1 MILRLISTIV
11 LISLFTAFFAVSK
24 QASMSIS
31 ADAKVTIFTAKKVI
45 TMEPATPEASAIA
58 VSGDKI
64 VGIGDKESLEIW
76 KKKYNAKI
84 DDRFK
89 DKVIMPGLI
98 DPHVHPS
105 LPAVL
110 TQFVFLAPDDWELP
124 TGTFPGAKTPQDYKA
139 MLSKQVETYFDDAN
153 RDPNVPFIS
162 WGYHGLWHG
171 DVYRQQLNDWFGD
184 KPVMI
189 WHRSFHEIIGND
201 AAFKLLGIDESS
213 ANGEKDVDW
222 EKGHFWENGFVKMIP
237 KMTFLLAPDRY
248 RQGMETFVTMMREA
262 GVTSAMDMG
271 VGIFGDPIGEAK
283 LIHTVM
289 DNKKAPARLVL
300 TPIITDFI
308 ARGKSPEQ
316 ALQEVEQWNA
326 NNSER
331 VMFDKHFKLMMD
343 GAIYSGLSQYK
354 FPGYIDGHQG
364 QWMAPMEVTYSYAET
379 FWNAGYQLHAHT
391 NGDASADAL
400 IDIVRKLQAQR
411 PRFDHRATLEHF
423 AYVTDEQIAQM
434 HELGMTISANPYYQY
449 ILSDIYAEKWLGE
462 DRARNMVPLGTARKY
477 GMKVALHSD
486 CPMAPLSPLTLAWAA
501 VNRTTINDNENNQ
514 YQALSVDEALRAITI
529 DAAWMMRKESQI
541 GSIRTGKQADFT
553 ILEDDPYKVD
563 PMKIKDI
570 DIWGVVFSGQVYPN
584 QKQ

>member
-1 MILRLISTIV
+1 
-11 LISLFTAFFAVSK
+11 
-24 QASMSIS
+24 MSIS

-45 TMEPATPEASAIA
+45 TMEPASPEAYAIA

-64 VGIGDKESLEIW
+64 VGIGDKESLEVW
-76 KKKYNAKI
+76 KKNYNAKI

-139 MLSKQVETYFDDAN
+139 MLSKQVEAYFDDAN

-201 AAFKLLGIDESS
+201 AAFKLLGIDESI
-213 ANGEKDVDW
+213 AKGEKDVDW
-222 EKGHFWENGFVKMIP
+222 QKGHFWENGFVKMIP

-248 RQGMETFVTMMREA
+248 KQGMETFVTMMREA

-289 DNKKAPARLVL
+289 DSTKAPARLVL

-364 QWMAPMEVTYSYAET
+364 QWMAPMEVTYQYAET

-400 IDIVRKLQAQR
+400 IDIVRKLQAQG

-449 ILSDIYAEKWLGE
+449 ILSDIYAEQWLGE

-570 DIWGVVFSGQVYPN
+570 NIWGVVFSGQVYPN